1 MNSETQKADVQPGTL
16 PVSAEVDL
24 WPRPRRNRHHRIDA
38 ACGHNFCH
46 PAHKIIPMEGQN
58 HLREMQRYVANVAIT
73 PSTFRKLGAGFVEA
87 AQEFLASLNLKQLA
101 NLEPSEYP
109 KWLEDQTQALMASFP
124 LAERWGPAR
133 KSIIRRCR
141 ALPRCRSY
149 RTGHDK
155 RPRTGSEHA
164 R

>member
-1 MNSETQKADVQPGTL
+1 MSRSL
-16 PVSAEVDL
+16 PLRSGN
-24 WPRPRRNRHHRIDA
+24 WGRR
-38 ACGHNFCH
+38 
-46 PAHKIIPMEGQN
+46 
-58 HLREMQRYVANVAIT
+58 
-73 PSTFRKLGAGFVEA
+73 AGFVEA